1 MVRAR
6 MRLFEQA
13 LRDRGLKSTS
23 QRDDIAR
30 AFFGAAEHL
39 SVEELHA
46 AVKKV
51 NPRVGYA
58 TVYRTLKLL
67 KECGLAD
74 ERHFDDGQA
83 RYEPTEAE
91 EQHHDHIICERC
103 GKIDF
108 RGRQGE
114 ECLEGYVSEMLDDI
128 RAKYK
133 EYGITQQPFVI
144 VKADAGTYGM
154 GIMTV
159 RDPKE
164 LAELNRKT
172 RNKMSVIK
180 DGQEVSEVILQEGVP
195 TYERVNDAMG

>member
-13 LRDRGLKSTS
+13 LRERGLKSTA

-30 AFFGAAEHL
+30 AFFGAGEHL

-67 KECGLAD
+67 KECGLAA

-83 RYEPTEAE
+83 RYEAAEGEA
-91 EQHHDHIICERC
+91 QHHDHIICERC
-103 GKIDF
+103 GKIVEF
-108 RGRQGE
+108 SSQELERLQERIGRFLGFVVGRHRME
-114 ECLEGYVSEMLDDI
+114 L
-128 RAKYK
+128 
-133 EYGITQQPFVI
+133 YGICAECREGRRSAGRAPRGVQQV
-144 VKADAGTYGM
+144 
-154 GIMTV
+154 
-159 RDPKE
+159 
-164 LAELNRKT
+164 
-172 RNKMSVIK
+172 
-180 DGQEVSEVILQEGVP
+180 
-195 TYERVNDAMG
+195 

>member
-13 LRDRGLKSTS
+13 LRERGLKSTA
-23 QRDDIAR
+23 QRDDIAKV
-30 AFFGAAEHL
+30 FFGTGEHL

-46 AVKKV
+46 AVKKKV

-103 GKIDF
+103 GKIVEFNSQELEKLQERIARFLGFVVSRHRMELDGICAEC
-108 RGRQGE
+108 REGRQASG
-114 ECLEGYVSEMLDDI
+114 
-128 RAKYK
+128 R
-133 EYGITQQPFVI
+133 QQ
-144 VKADAGTYGM
+144 
-154 GIMTV
+154 
-159 RDPKE
+159 R
-164 LAELNRKT
+164 
-172 RNKMSVIK
+172 
-180 DGQEVSEVILQEGVP
+180 GVQQ
-195 TYERVNDAMG
+195 V